1 MTEPTNSP
9 PDSSAPTSQEF
20 EALAASYGKP
30 MRLLLF
36 ILAAALLIY
45 PAYFVVRYRLAAP
58 VAAKADTPKADSAKT
73 PDVPGAKPEKP
84 EAPAA
89 VAAPFSLT
97 FWWLCVLAVGAFAT
111 ALVNVFYDSSGRMSA
126 GERLRFVL
134 VLLGGILGI
143 STAVY
148 GLALPFVE
156 YSDVFGGG
164 FAEWRKNPGPLFWT
178 ALPLL
183 GGLALT
189 FVSLMLTAGLERNS
203 QQARQLLYGYNAVL
217 SALLLL
223 IIFLLLNVFP
233 YSGVWPFRALAQTSD
248 WTSTGLFTL
257 SQSTKER
264 LSSITQPVKVFVIL
278 DGNDP
283 YNNFVE
289 TMLQTCHE
297 INPKITWETFSRDL
311 NRNQVSDLVNKYS
324 LADPTGLIVV
334 YGTEPNTSFQFIPRK
349 ELGSDIGTDENFRF
363 SFKGEAA
370 LAGALTYL
378 SEGKTK
384 AVVYFTQGHGE
395 LDIAE
400 KGGDRRDASISVLVE
415 ALGKSNYEVKPL
427 TFGVDQTT
435 VPDDAAVVVVA
446 RPRTKLPDSIVSA
459 LRTYAAGDAKKKG
472 KLFVLLG
479 VGAQPDGT
487 MAPTGLEPLLAE
499 YGVQPGNE
507 RLIRVDS
514 RDPLDVE
521 GIVNPAGRSTLA
533 RAYSPDRGVLQLF
546 SFSDARTVNAQ
557 PANPTAPSRYTTEDL
572 VFTLPAPDQYVVRV
586 ADLNSPPDVYAAELR
601 KKQNIDRLRREV
613 SARPLP
619 LAVTVAEGEGAPP
632 QIPGHDFMRET
643 QPRMIV
649 FGNAGWISNSEVDA
663 RNGRIYR
670 ELFINCVNWLR
681 GRPDIGTQPIEA
693 KTRSEYR
700 LPDKAYTT
708 RLLVEPIALILL
720 FVISLGTGIWVVRR
734 R

>member
-9 PDSSAPTSQEF
+9 QDSSAPTSQEF

-30 MRLLLF
+30 IRLLLF
-36 ILAAALLIY
+36 ILAIALLIY

-58 VAAKADTPKADSAKT
+58 AAEKAETAKT
-73 PDVPGAKPEKP
+73 VDSVKLDKSAAKP

-89 VAAPFSLT
+89 VAAPLSLT
-97 FWWLCVLAVGAFAT
+97 FWWLCILAVGAFAT
-111 ALVNVFYDSSGRMSA
+111 ALVNVFYESGGRMSP
-126 GERLRFVL
+126 GERMRFVL
-134 VLLGGILGI
+134 VFLGGILGI
-143 STAVY
+143 CTAVY
-148 GLALPFVE
+148 GLALPFFE

-189 FVSLMLTAGLERNS
+189 FVSLMLTAGLERSS

-264 LSSITQPVKVFVIL
+264 LASINQPVKVYVIL
-278 DGNDP
+278 DGADP

-297 INPKITWETFSRDL
+297 INPKVTWETFSRDL
-311 NRNQVSDLVNKYS
+311 NRKQVGELVDKYS
-324 LADPTGLIVV
+324 LTDPTGLIVV

-384 AVVYFTQGHGE
+384 AIVYFTQGHGE
-395 LDIAE
+395 LDLAD
-400 KGGDRRDASISVLVE
+400 KGGERREGGMGLLVDALE
-415 ALGKSNYEVKPL
+415 KSNYEAKPL
-427 TFGVDQTT
+427 TFGADTT
-435 VPDDAAVVVVA
+435 AVPDDAAMVVVA
-446 RPRTKLPDSIVSA
+446 RPRSKLPESVVSA

-472 KLFVLLG
+472 KLFILLG
-479 VGAQPDGT
+479 AIPQADGT

-507 RLIRVDS
+507 RLVRVDS
-514 RDPLDVE
+514 REPLDVDA
-521 GIVNPAGRSTLA
+521 IVNPRGRSALA
-533 RAYSPDRGVLQLF
+533 RAYTSETLAIQVF
-546 SFSDARTVNAQ
+546 SFSDARTINAQ
-557 PANPTAPSRYTTEDL
+557 PPNPGAPSRYTNEDL
-572 VFTLPAPDQYVVRV
+572 VYALPPPNQYVVRQSDMNV
-586 ADLNSPPDVYAAELR
+586 APDVLAAELR
-601 KKQNIDRLRREV
+601 QKKNVDRLRREL
-613 SARPLP
+613 SERPLP
-619 LAVTVAEGEGAPP
+619 LAVTVSEGEGAPP
-632 QIPGHDFMRET
+632 QVPGHDFMRES

-649 FGNAGWISNSEVDA
+649 FGTANWVANAEIG
-663 RNGRIYR
+663 GRDGRAYR
-670 ELFINCVNWLR
+670 ELFVNGLNWLR
-681 GRPDIGTQPIEA
+681 GRPDIGAQPIEA